1 MSEQRYNGTI
11 VSGRK
16 DGKLANSDNIFDKDR
31 GKMQSDINKEMK
43 ARSDKSFD
51 SLKQTKQS
59 TEDGG
64 ENIITITRHDGLSEQ
79 VKFYNGS
86 KGDKGEQGEKGDKG
100 EVGMQGS
107 SGVADASSKTLV
119 NDAIT
124 GGETDF
130 LSAEVGKLGILTYDC
145 SKGGTVTHATLQDA
159 INSVPSTFQKVGL
172 TITYKS
178 GGTIYR
184 YTLKANA
191 WSADPANWFSLESKL
206 NDKFDKANVVQES
219 GNSTEQIMSQAAV
232 AKGMIVP
239 NSYKLLSLG
248 NEQRDI
254 TNLPDWFMRSQVYPC
269 VFDGMFVHL
278 YKKYDSSIAL
288 YVKKKD
294 STAQLYSSKE
304 LGLLR
309 NGYICYGYIKFKED
323 WAYIKPFGVDYPQ
336 IGSVGWVKE
345 NEFVKLPQINQ
356 NIEQAS
362 EEILKMSEPYNGEL
376 KDGYVIF
383 GFGDDVITQN
393 GKYKHYEIDCS
404 DIDKFVIQKTKD
416 STFNAILLKFFDADG
431 YELFNDSIY
440 DASCFNEVAVVNVP
454 EKAKTAIYN
463 YDSTTT
469 LQVIKKSSKM
479 VFVNSINDLTAESS
493 KGKRLILVKD
503 ITINKENTI
512 IADAATIVFG
522 THHLIISIP
531 NTKSLCSP
539 ATDKDTLDKVI
550 TLDYDREINPRPIYR
565 TITSWVNILSGLFKT
580 KDNKVYLAD
589 FSYDTTKDNYNH
601 FIPLFENFIA
611 CDFIID
617 RPMANN
623 GYVYNTYDGNP
634 DNITR
639 PVNEFCGISAGCSL
653 LFTEEGF
660 LGEDV
665 DENANMEGYQRVIL
679 PITGSTIISNGKF
692 GKITLA
698 ICNPASLDKVSV
710 KFDNCYFNTACVVA
724 GPCYNNDGSG
734 ISIEVT
740 NCKFINRFANITGFA
755 IENARIINN
764 TFIDCARPVNGT
776 FANSEFAYNHFENS
790 NTGYEMITGMIFG
803 GAMFGAPNSI
813 GIMTIDAAKDSAYF
827 GCELFNC
834 NIHNNVFRDVTEESI
849 SVDSNVLISD
859 SKTLSRNQSDICM
872 NRNLMVLD
880 EVISEEYSGT
890 YAHTKYQCARVHFV
904 YEDKFIGQ
912 YDKHF
917 SFVALGKKYFG
928 KHTFLTKIE
937 KDTENEGKYLIY
949 SEADQFFQYFKAG
962 ELFAVIRAH
971 VNNWIHNNIFY
982 SPRSAS
988 VCLYRFGIDNIIEN
1002 NEIYNNADGQSIWA
1016 QGLFNGRFNAEGE
1029 QVNLTK
1035 KILVEPVI
1043 GQVIRNNI
1051 FHSNAQI
1058 RLVGTGTT
1066 DTTKVV
1072 SEDYPIYKEDG
1083 AEKDYDIT
1091 DTPIIGCVIEGNQN
1105 ATIVD
1110 EIAKGTYIT
1119 GNKGDIMIRTN
1130 RPATDTVIS
1139 GNNTSVLYL
1148 MAENQ
1153 DVKFVESEQLKQW
1166 NQSEQ
1171 YTPTFKK
1178 GSTKFEDG
1186 ILKYFTGSEWK

>member
-1 MSEQRYNGTI
+1 MANDIDKTSPHYKGEFGCIYEVNQKFP
-11 VSGRK
+11 SGGVEGDYVAI
-16 DGKLANSDNIFDKDR
+16 DGWAHYWNADR
-31 GKMQSDINKEMK
+31 GTWCVNAQRDSYWDELITGIIEKFKLFKGATYMGVAGLDTVPAKAIGAKMYYFATVAGTYKNFGGLVVPQGINV
-43 ARSDKSFD
+43 
-51 SLKQTKQS
+51 LY
-59 TEDGG
+59 
-64 ENIITITRHDGLSEQ
+64 SE
-79 VKFYNGS
+79 NGS
-86 KGDKGEQGEKGDKG
+86 SWVCSTLL
-100 EVGMQGS
+100 EVAQEL
-107 SGVADASSKTLV
+107 GV
-119 NDAIT
+119 
-124 GGETDF
+124 
-130 LSAEVGKLGILTYDC
+130 
-145 SKGGTVTHATLQDA
+145 
-159 INSVPSTFQKVGL
+159 STRNVVSQKVVKDAL
-172 TITYKS
+172 D
-178 GGTIYR
+178 
-184 YTLKANA
+184 LKANQ
-191 WSADPANWFSLESKL
+191 SAVNEALAKKADKETVNVELGK
-206 NDKFDKANVVQES
+206 KFDKESVAQEFGDS
-219 GNSTEQIMSQAAV
+219 EELVMSQAAV
-232 AKGMIVP
+232 TKGMIVP

-248 NEQRDI
+248 NEQHDVS
-254 TNLPDWFMRSQVYPC
+254 NLPDWFMRSQVYPC
-269 VFDGMFVHL
+269 VFDGMFVHI
-278 YKKYDSSIAL
+278 YKKYDSSKIL
-288 YVKKKD
+288 YVRKTD
-294 STAQLYSSKE
+294 GTAQLYSPKE

-309 NGYICYGYIKFKED
+309 NNYISYGYIKFKEN

-336 IGSVGWVKE
+336 ISSVGWVKE

-383 GFGDDVITQN
+383 GLGDDVITQN
-393 GKYKHYEIDCS
+393 GNYKHYEIDCK

-416 STFNAILLKFFDADG
+416 SRFNAILLKFFDADG

-440 DASCFNEVAVVNVP
+440 DASCFNEAAVVNVP
-454 EKAKTAIYN
+454 ERAKTAVYN

-479 VFVNSINDLTAESS
+479 VFVNSTNDLTAESS

-512 IADAATIVFG
+512 IADGATIVFG

-539 ATDKDTLDKVI
+539 ATGKDSLDKII

-565 TITSWVNILSGLFKT
+565 TTTSWVNILSGLFKT

-601 FIPLFENFIA
+601 FIPLFENFIT

-617 RPMANN
+617 RPMANGGYIYDTYN
-623 GYVYNTYDGNP
+623 GDP
-634 DNITR
+634 SSIKR
-639 PVNEFCGISAGCSL
+639 PVTDLCGISEKCTIS
-653 LFTEEGF
+653 FTENGF
-660 LGEDV
+660 LGENIG
-665 DENANMEGYQRVIL
+665 EGASYEGYQHIIL
-679 PITGSTIISNGKF
+679 PITGSTIIRNGKF

-710 KFDNCYFNTACVVA
+710 KFDNCYLNAACIVA

-740 NCKFINRFANITGFA
+740 NCKFTNRFANITGFA

-803 GAMFGAPNSI
+803 GAMFGVPNSI

-849 SVDSNVLISD
+849 SVDSNMLMSD
-859 SKTLSRNQSDICM
+859 SKTLSRNQNDICM

-880 EVISEEYSGT
+880 EVISEEYNGV
-890 YAHTKYQCARVHFV
+890 YPHTRYQCARVHFV
-904 YEDKFIGQ
+904 YEDKFIEQ

-928 KHTFLTKIE
+928 MHTFLAKIK

-1002 NEIYNNADGQSIWA
+1002 NEIYTNVEGQSIWA
-1016 QGLFNGRFNAEGE
+1016 QGLFNGRFNADGE
-1029 QVNLTK
+1029 QVNLVK
-1035 KILVEPVI
+1035 KILVEPTI

-1051 FHSNAQI
+1051 FHTNAQI

-1066 DTTKVV
+1066 DTTRIV
-1072 SEDYPIYKEDG
+1072 SEDYPIYETDG
-1083 AEKDYDIT
+1083 AAKDYDIT

-1110 EIAKGTYIT
+1110 EIAKRTYIT

-1130 RPATDTVIS
+1130 RPATDTIIS
-1139 GNNTSVLYL
+1139 GNDSSALYL

-1153 DVKFVESEQLKQW
+1153 DIQFVESEQLKQW

>member
-1 MSEQRYNGTI
+1 M
-11 VSGRK
+11 
-16 DGKLANSDNIFDKDR
+16 AN
-31 GKMQSDINKEMK
+31 DINKEDPHYK
-43 ARSDKSFD
+43 GEYGSIYEVNRKFPTGGVAGDFVVIDGWAHYWNGVRASWCVNAERD
-51 SLKQTKQS
+51 SYWDELIT
-59 TEDGG
+59 
-64 ENIITITRHDGLSEQ
+64 NIIEKFKLLRGATYMGVASLDTVPTKVIGAKMYYFATVAGTYKKFGDLVVPQGINVLYSE
-79 VKFYNGS
+79 NGS
-86 KGDKGEQGEKGDKG
+86 SWVNTTLL
-100 EVGMQGS
+100 EV
-107 SGVADASSKTLV
+107 A
-119 NDAIT
+119 
-124 GGETDF
+124 
-130 LSAEVGKLGILTYDC
+130 
-145 SKGGTVTHATLQDA
+145 
-159 INSVPSTFQKVGL
+159 
-172 TITYKS
+172 
-178 GGTIYR
+178 
-184 YTLKANA
+184 
-191 WSADPANWFSLESKL
+191 
-206 NDKFDKANVVQES
+206 QES
-219 GNSTEQIMSQAAV
+219 GDAEDKVMSQAAV

-248 NEQRDI
+248 NEQNDVS
-254 TNLPDWFMRSQVYPC
+254 NLPDWFMSSQVYPC
-269 VFDGMFVHL
+269 VFDGMFVHI
-278 YKKYDSSIAL
+278 YKKYDSSKIL
-288 YVKKKD
+288 YVRKTD
-294 STAQLYSSKE
+294 GTAQLYSPKE

-309 NGYICYGYIKFKED
+309 NKYISYGYIKFKED

-336 IGSVGWVKE
+336 ISSVGWVKE

-383 GFGDDVITQN
+383 GLGDDVITQYN
-393 GKYKHYEIDCS
+393 QYKHYEIDCT
-404 DIDKFVIQKTKD
+404 DIDKFVIQKSKD
-416 STFNAILLKFFDADG
+416 SSFNAILLKFFDADG

-440 DASCFNEVAVVNVP
+440 DASCFNEAAVINVP
-454 EKAKTAIYN
+454 EKAKTATYN
-463 YDSTTT
+463 CDSTTT
-469 LQVIKKSSKM
+469 LQVIKKSCKM
-479 VFVNSINDLTAESS
+479 VFVNSVNDLTAESS
-493 KGKRLILVKD
+493 KGKRLILIKD

-512 IADAATIVFG
+512 VADGATIVFG

-531 NTKSLCSP
+531 NIKSLCSP
-539 ATDKDTLDKVI
+539 ATGKDSLDKII

-565 TITSWVNILSGLFKT
+565 TITSFVNILSGLFKT

-601 FIPLFENFIA
+601 FLPLFENFIA

-617 RPMANN
+617 RPMNDG
-623 GYVYNTYDGNP
+623 GYIYNTYDGNP
-634 DNITR
+634 DSITR
-639 PVNEFCGISAGCSL
+639 PVNEFCGISSGCSL

-660 LGEDV
+660 LGEDI
-665 DENANMEGYQRVIL
+665 DKNASMEGYQRTIL
-679 PITGSTIISNGKF
+679 PITGSTIIRNGKF

-740 NCKFINRFANITGFA
+740 NCKFINRFANISGFA

-776 FANSEFAYNHFENS
+776 FSNSEFAHNHFENS

-834 NIHNNVFRDVTEESI
+834 NIHNNVFRDVTEEAI
-849 SVDSNVLISD
+849 SVDSNVLRLS

-890 YAHTKYQCARVHFV
+890 YPHTKYQCARVHFV
-904 YEDKFIGQ
+904 YEDKFIEQ

-917 SFVALGKKYFG
+917 SFVALGKNYFG
-928 KHTFLTKIE
+928 RHTFLTKIE

-982 SPRSAS
+982 YPTSAS
-988 VCLYRFGIDNIIEN
+988 VCLYRFGIDNIVEN
-1002 NEIYNNADGQSIWA
+1002 NEIYANADSQSIWA
-1016 QGLFNGRFNAEGE
+1016 QGLFNGRFNADGE
-1029 QVNLTK
+1029 QVDLTK

-1051 FHSNAQI
+1051 FHTNAQI

-1066 DTTKVV
+1066 DTTRVV
-1072 SEDYPIYKEDG
+1072 SEDYPIYKADG

-1091 DTPIIGCVIEGNQN
+1091 DTPIISCVIEGNQN

-1110 EIAKGTYIT
+1110 EIAKRTYIT
-1119 GNKGDIMIRTN
+1119 GNKGGIMIRTN
-1130 RPATDTVIS
+1130 RPATDSIIS
-1139 GNNTSVLYL
+1139 GNDSYALYL

-1153 DVKFVESEQLKQW
+1153 NIQFVESEQLKQW